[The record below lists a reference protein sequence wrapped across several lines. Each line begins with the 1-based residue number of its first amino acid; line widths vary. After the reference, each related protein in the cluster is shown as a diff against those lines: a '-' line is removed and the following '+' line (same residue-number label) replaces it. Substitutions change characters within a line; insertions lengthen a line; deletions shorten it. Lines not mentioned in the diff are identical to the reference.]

1 VRRAAFTELPLCV
14 CWYFL
19 FTKGKTPSYDGVVH
33 LISHTSRRKEGVA
46 RVKRTKV
53 KIHIQPAG
61 VQTDDHTI
69 MLSDALV
76 KKWKIPTQSSLQ
88 LRFGSAKHEVKVVP
102 LSQAGVLRIH
112 DSIAAKWGLIHGV
125 PLCLHYKSS
134 SRTIHIGPLIGVMVS
149 RVHAS
154 SQERPFGAVT
164 TFCRELD
171 DACRLYGAAVFFVTP
186 DEVNG
191 LGDTVKGWH
200 YAGRWAKRTF
210 PLPHIIYNRL
220 TSRKYE
226 NRANVQQFIRHAKAQ
241 QQSILFNEKYLNK
254 TEVFDALR
262 KENSLHIYLPES
274 YLLRNTQ
281 ILKTMCTKYATVFL
295 KPITGS
301 LGKGIIRIKKQAEG
315 GYMCHFTNLN
325 GARKQSFG
333 SLTQLVNALSTKIKL
348 QSYQIQ
354 QGLTLISVDRR
365 PVDFRA
371 VVQLNELGQWSI
383 TSIVARTA
391 GDHHFVSNLARG
403 GSLSTVREAL
413 ARSNSTSTAGGA
425 LKLRRAALAI
435 AKGIETQITGH
446 FAELGIDLAL
456 DTQGRVWLIEVNS
469 KPSKDDNTALPG
481 ARTIRPSVKKVVKYS
496 RYAAKF

>member
-1 VRRAAFTELPLCV
+1 
-14 CWYFL
+14 
-19 FTKGKTPSYDGVVH
+19 
-33 LISHTSRRKEGVA
+33 
-46 RVKRTKV
+46 VKRTKV
-53 KIHIQPAG
+53 KIQIQPAG
-61 VQTDDHTI
+61 IQTDDHTI

-102 LSQAGVLRIH
+102 LPQAGALRIH
-112 DSIAAKWGLIHGV
+112 DSIAVKWGLVQGI

-134 SRTIHIGPLIGVMVS
+134 TRTIHIGPLISVMVS

-154 SQERPFGAVT
+154 APERPFGNVT
-164 TFCRELD
+164 TFCREMD

-186 DEVNG
+186 DELSG
-191 LGDTVKGWH
+191 HGDTVKGWH
-200 YAGRWAKRTF
+200 YAGRWVKRTF

-226 NRANVQQFIRHAKAQ
+226 NRANVQQFIRHAKSQ
-241 QQSILFNEKYLNK
+241 QQAILFNEKYLNK

-262 KENSLHIYLPES
+262 KESGLPIYLPDS
-274 YLLRNTQ
+274 HLLRNGQ
-281 ILKTMCTKYATVFL
+281 LLKTMCTKYSTIFL

-301 LGKGIIRIKKQAEG
+301 LGKGIIRIKRQMDG
-315 GYMCHFTNLN
+315 SYMCHFTNLK

-333 SLTQLVNALSTKIKL
+333 NLQQLSNYLSPKIK
-348 QSYQIQ
+348 QQRFQIQ
-354 QGLTLISVDRR
+354 QGLTLISVNKR

-371 VVQLNELGQWSI
+371 LVQLNEAGQWSI

-391 GDHHFVSNLARG
+391 GNNHFVSNLARG

-413 ARSNSTSTAGGA
+413 ARSNSTAASGGA

-435 AKGIETQITGH
+435 AKGIETQIPGH
-446 FAELGIDLAL
+446 FAELGIDLAM
-456 DTQGRVWLIEVNS
+456 DTQGRVWLLEVNS
-469 KPSKDDNTALPG
+469 KPSKDDNTPLPG

-496 RYAAKF
+496 RFAAKF